1 MRPSHRR
8 RSATIPPT
16 IHEEAGVSERATEP
30 ADHLPKHTTPT
41 WEVEL
46 LIAGVAVFAM
56 LQLPGWL
63 NDRLMFL
70 LPRFEESWRGS
81 LIMVFSYAMGA
92 AMILAA
98 TFALHLLLRA
108 YWIALVGMHSVYPDG
123 IRWER
128 LRMGPVEREV
138 MQRRD
143 GDFAAMVER
152 ADNRASVV
160 FATGVALA
168 AILLVLT
175 VLVMGVFAAGMAIT
189 MALQWPVPAE
199 RILLIGIA
207 IVLAP
212 ALLMSLL
219 DRKWGARLR
228 NDNPLRRLMAGA
240 FDLYARFGVA
250 NKGGILG
257 MLSSHHGRWRV
268 QAVAM
273 AAVTLCLVGAMFG
286 QLAMRTPERLGN
298 YAWFPHFDKGAAGV
312 VDAANYDDQRDP
324 LRSRPAPFIQSAEID
339 GHYIRLTV
347 PYQPAR
353 DAEAMQQSCPDAT
366 AGEDAD
372 ARAGAL
378 LRCLAALHP
387 VTLDGIPL
395 AHLHY
400 DAGSDAQ
407 TDRPALV
414 AMIDV
419 RSLAPGRH
427 ELAIAGSSPAGG
439 DTASAAPW
447 IIPFWR

>member
-1 MRPSHRR
+1 MN
-8 RSATIPPT
+8 PPDEST
-16 IHEEAGVSERATEP
+16 
-30 ADHLPKHTTPT
+30 DKLPEHTTPT

-46 LIAGVAVFAM
+46 LISGVAVFAM

-63 NDRLMFL
+63 NERLMFL
-70 LPRFEESWRGS
+70 LPRFDGNWRTS
-81 LIMVFSYAMGA
+81 LNMVFAYSMGA
-92 AMILAA
+92 AVMLAA

-108 YWIALVGMHSVYPDG
+108 YWIALVGMNSVYPDG

-128 LRMGPVEREV
+128 LRMGPIEREV

-168 AILLVLT
+168 VILLVLT
-175 VLVMGVFAAGMAIT
+175 VLVVSVLAVTMAIAV
-189 MALQWPVPAE
+189 ALHWQVHAYS
-199 RILLIGIA
+199 LFLIGLA
-207 IVLAP
+207 IVLGP
-212 ALLMSLL
+212 SFLISML
-219 DRKWGARLR
+219 DRRWGGRLR
-228 NDNPLRRLMAGA
+228 EGNPLRRAIAAG
-240 FDLYARFGVA
+240 FNLYARCGFANRGGV
-250 NKGGILG
+250 LG

-273 AAVTLCLVGAMFG
+273 VAIVVCLAGAILG
-286 QLAMRTPERLGN
+286 QAAMRSPERLGS
-298 YAWFPHFDKGAAGV
+298 YAWFPRFDRGAAGV
-312 VDAANYDDQRDP
+312 VDAANYGDQRDP
-324 LRSRPAPFIQSAEID
+324 LRSRGAPFIQSAEIG

-347 PYQPAR
+347 PYQPDR
-353 DAEAMQQSCPDAT
+353 DAAAMRQKCPT
-366 AGEDAD
+366 AAEVEDAD
-372 ARAGAL
+372 ARAAAM

-387 VTLDGIPL
+387 VTLDGKPVADL
-395 AHLHY
+395 RY

-419 RSLAPGRH
+419 RELAAGRH
-427 ELAIAGSSPAGG
+427 ELAVADESHANG
-439 DTASAAPW
+439 DAAPSASW